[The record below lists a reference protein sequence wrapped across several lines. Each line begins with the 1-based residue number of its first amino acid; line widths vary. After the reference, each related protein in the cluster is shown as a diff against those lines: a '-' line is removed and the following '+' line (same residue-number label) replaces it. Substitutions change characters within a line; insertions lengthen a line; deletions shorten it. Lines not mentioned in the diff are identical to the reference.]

1 MKHDLKIILWII
13 GIVIALVIFFQ
24 VKACIIEQN
33 IAKISK
39 LEGKLE
45 VLTEEAEK
53 EKEALKQQ
61 KEAVEEQVKILK
73 GAISELTEKTQEYRT
88 EIETKD
94 GELKDLKT
102 QFTLINEEDK
112 DGQILNLQAQVSNL
126 EIQLTKA
133 VKGWDVAEAKA
144 VGWER
149 AFNLKDEYC
158 KELEAYLET
167 KDNLLR
173 IAKEVNTQKDKK
185 IARLKL
191 GKTIERIIV
200 YPFAGFGAFKLVQ
213 GVLK

>member
-1 MKHDLKIILWII
+1 MMDKLKLPLIII
-13 GIVIALVIFFQ
+13 GVVIALVIFFQ
-24 VKACIIEQN
+24 VKSCITENN

-39 LEGKLE
+39 LEGRL
-45 VLTEEAEK
+45 VALTEEAEK
-53 EKEALKQQ
+53 EKQELRQLK
-61 KEAVEEQVKILK
+61 KESDDRIEILK
-73 GAISELTEKTQEYRT
+73 GAISELTEKTQEYRE

-94 GELKDLKT
+94 SELKGLKS
-102 QFTLINEEDK
+102 QFSLIAEEDK

-133 VKGWDVAEAKA
+133 VKGWDAAEAKA
-144 VGWER
+144 VGWEK
-149 AFNLKDEYC
+149 AFNLKDGYC
-158 KELEAYLET
+158 AELEAYLET

-191 GKTIERIIV
+191 GKTVERIIV
-200 YPFAGFGAFKLVQ
+200 YPFAGYGAFKLVQ